1 MIVLFMVYVC
11 VNMMNKSIESSYDL
25 FRLFTLSVSPW
36 FSIRSKGLLLFIVIV
51 LNLLL
56 SVCMLT
62 FNTTYNFLK
71 ILKLY

>member
-62 FNTTYNFLK
+62 LNTTLQLFKNS
-71 ILKLY
+71 